1 MKPYFSVIIFIVLS
15 LSSVITGT
23 DRYIDT
29 KDKIES
35 DLTNAL
41 NLTLKNKSGQWI
53 TTDTIRAYRQLQ
65 RTASGHVAM
74 LINDKCFTENLSIP
88 QLRDKSYI
96 SFDIINDSRQAHFMD
111 KSLAGISGDTI
122 IISPRSAENSGISIA
137 FRAHAECSFATIFS
151 MSDQKL
157 PAFLSFMAVL
167 WAMLS
172 FAYSKRK
179 HDNATMQTVISS
191 RDLAINTCSET
202 LEQAADNSIL
212 KVGNMSFNSRTAT
225 FHNQDNTEIRL
236 TPMQSAIMEMF
247 FRSENNRLTKAEICD
262 ALWPK
267 KENASETLYTLIR
280 RLKPVIEK
288 NSNIKIEVER
298 GKAYKISVEKDRP

>member
-1 MKPYFSVIIFIVLS
+1 MKPYFSVIIFIALL

-23 DRYIDT
+23 GRYIET

-41 NLTLKNKSGQWI
+41 NLTLRNKSGQWI

-65 RTASGHVAM
+65 STASGHVAM

-96 SFDIINDSRQAHFMD
+96 SFDIINGSNQARFME

-122 IISPRSAENSGISIA
+122 IISPRLAENPGISVA

-157 PAFLSFMAVL
+157 PAFLSLMAML
-167 WAMLS
+167 WAVLS
-172 FAYSKRK
+172 FAYSRK
-179 HDNATMQTVISS
+179 KHNDETVQATVISGNI
-191 RDLAINTCSET
+191 AIGTCHET
-202 LEQAADNSIL
+202 VGQAAGNGIL
-212 KVGNMSFNSRTAT
+212 KVGNMFFNGRTGT
-225 FHNQDNTEIRL
+225 FHSQDHTEIRL

-247 FRSENNRLTKAEICD
+247 FRSEDNRLTKAEICD
-262 ALWPK
+262 RLWPK
-267 KENASETLYTLIR
+267 KDDASETLYTLIR

-288 NSNIKIEVER
+288 NSNIKIDVER
-298 GKAYKISVEKDRP
+298 GKAYKLTVKG